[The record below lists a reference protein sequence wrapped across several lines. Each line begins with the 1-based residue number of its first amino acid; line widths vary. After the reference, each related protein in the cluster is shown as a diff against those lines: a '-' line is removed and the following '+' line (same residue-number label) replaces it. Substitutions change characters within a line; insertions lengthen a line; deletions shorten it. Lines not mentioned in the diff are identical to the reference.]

1 LDYLAS
7 GITEQEIPSD
17 FLYLEAG
24 DIRAALPS
32 PLSASIVSLSW

>member
-1 LDYLAS
+1 M
-7 GITEQEIPSD
+7 TEQEILSD
-17 FLYLEAG
+17 FPYLEAE